1 MPYLQT
7 KRTCILHI
15 EFLAKNILIMMKM
28 TNNLLF
34 IMTLSFSSRHS
45 FQINV
50 GDVFTL
56 TPSPFALIPL
66 FIGITGVRVRVRVG
80 EGNFL
85 LSP

>member
-1 MPYLQT
+1 
-7 KRTCILHI
+7 
-15 EFLAKNILIMMKM
+15 M

-50 GDVFTL
+50 GDV
-56 TPSPFALIPL
+56 FALIPL

>member
-1 MPYLQT
+1 
-7 KRTCILHI
+7 
-15 EFLAKNILIMMKM
+15 M
-28 TNNLLF
+28 TNNVLF

>member
-1 MPYLQT
+1 
-7 KRTCILHI
+7 
-15 EFLAKNILIMMKM
+15 M

-34 IMTLSFSSRHS
+34 IMTLFFSSRHS

-66 FIGITGVRVRVRVG
+66 FIMVTGMRVTMRVR
-80 EGNFL
+80 
-85 LSP
+85 